1 MQNTKNCGRYLR
13 FKMGVCAVLFGCMG
27 FEFLWANDPLGDAGE
42 AARSGV
48 RAARLAMNLAAENIA
63 NAETTRVNGSNQAYQ
78 RKFPVMVEGKK
89 GVEVS
94 ALANDTAEPVWVYD
108 PTHPHANAYGF
119 VAKPNIDL
127 SSELIRL
134 NYYGNWLQ
142 ANVAVA
148 KKTKAMRDSVLELT
162 R

>member
-1 MQNTKNCGRYLR
+1 MRDVNVSGHI
-13 FKMGVCAVLFGCMG
+13 FSVLS
-27 FEFLWANDPLGDAGE
+27 LLLLLVVSPVWADDPLGNAGE
-42 AARSGV
+42 AAKSGV
-48 RAARLAMNLAAENIA
+48 RAARLAMDLAAENIA

-78 RKFPVMVEGKK
+78 RKFPVMVEAEK

-94 ALANDTAEPVWVYD
+94 AVAKDLGEPVWVYD
-108 PTHPHANAYGF
+108 PSHPHANAYGF

-142 ANVAVA
+142 ANVAVG
-148 KKTKAMRDSVLELT
+148 KKTKAMKDAVLELT